1 MPSPQISKKKLKAIV
16 FTDMADFTQI
26 SAQDGQTA
34 LDLIQKQN
42 EIIKPIVEK
51 HNGEWLKEIGDG
63 LLFSFDSSIEAV
75 RCSIQ
80 IQETL
85 KDIDDLNIRIGIHQ
99 GDIFIKE
106 SDVFGDDVNIAS
118 RVEGFAPIGGIAIS
132 DKVHK
137 DISDISDIKSSF
149 IGHRKLKGVE
159 QETKIRC
166 ITSNNLPSNQ
176 TSIMP
181 KIVAYLCFFWSAFSF
196 LGLFVL
202 IANLLLDTDNFHL
215 MEQRELVSK
224 LIYNAMNT
232 VTFLLIGYSCLSYYK
247 GVSIKAQKWLVN
259 LSLLYVIYPI
269 IRIATSF
276 LYNDKNE
283 EILAAM
289 ADSDV
294 SVSQLLLVVIFILII
309 LPIIIIALFR
319 KYYYMKKHSSLK
331 IFKRD
336 GLALL
341 LLLIFIVLYIVFTLS
356 MIYSF
361 F

>member
-1 MPSPQISKKKLKAIV
+1 
-16 FTDMADFTQI
+16 
-26 SAQDGQTA
+26 
-34 LDLIQKQN
+34 
-42 EIIKPIVEK
+42 
-51 HNGEWLKEIGDG
+51 
-63 LLFSFDSSIEAV
+63 
-75 RCSIQ
+75 
-80 IQETL
+80 
-85 KDIDDLNIRIGIHQ
+85 
-99 GDIFIKE
+99 
-106 SDVFGDDVNIAS
+106 
-118 RVEGFAPIGGIAIS
+118 
-132 DKVHK
+132 
-137 DISDISDIKSSF
+137 
-149 IGHRKLKGVE
+149 
-159 QETKIRC
+159 
-166 ITSNNLPSNQ
+166 
-176 TSIMP
+176 
-181 KIVAYLCFFWSAFSF
+181 
-196 LGLFVL
+196 
-202 IANLLLDTDNFHL
+202 
-215 MEQRELVSK
+215 
-224 LIYNAMNT
+224 MNT

-341 LLLIFIVLYIVFTLS
+341 LLLIFIVLYIVFFNVSMSILS
-356 MIYSF
+356 MNIYSQTHLSNSSF
-361 F
+361 LSPNIRTLY

>member
-1 MPSPQISKKKLKAIV
+1 M
-16 FTDMADFTQI
+16 
-26 SAQDGQTA
+26 
-34 LDLIQKQN
+34 
-42 EIIKPIVEK
+42 
-51 HNGEWLKEIGDG
+51 
-63 LLFSFDSSIEAV
+63 
-75 RCSIQ
+75 
-80 IQETL
+80 
-85 KDIDDLNIRIGIHQ
+85 
-99 GDIFIKE
+99 
-106 SDVFGDDVNIAS
+106 FGDDVNIAS

-166 ITSNNLPSNQ
+166 ITSNNLPANQ

-276 LYNDKNE
+276 FLMDWIKLQTVLTELNVE
-283 EILAAM
+283 
-289 ADSDV
+289 
-294 SVSQLLLVVIFILII
+294 
-309 LPIIIIALFR
+309 LF
-319 KYYYMKKHSSLK
+319 
-331 IFKRD
+331 
-336 GLALL
+336 
-341 LLLIFIVLYIVFTLS
+341 
-356 MIYSF
+356 
-361 F
+361 